1 VTVYYRSV
9 KDKVAAEVMRLN
21 ADGLIARVDVHYR
34 DGEKQT
40 TGSGGAG

>member
-1 VTVYYRSV
+1 MYYRSV

-21 ADGLIARVDVHYR
+21 AGGLIARVDVHYR